1 MKNKK
6 ITISIIIVVSI
17 IFYISILMGVG
28 FFLYNKTSLLDKYK
42 KDDDIQEIR
51 SDKSKNTENAN
62 YITDIYNQNND
73 SVISVVNLKEIT
85 MRDFFS
91 GKTATQQIEQG
102 SGSGFVYK
110 EENGYYYAIT
120 NYHVVEDTDQIQVVL
135 SAVGELEPVVV
146 DAEIIGGSKK
156 EDLVVLKFK
165 TDRKISL
172 VQLGDSDILVPGEPV
187 VAMGSPY
194 GVDFQG
200 SVTDGI
206 ISATSRIMENEDG
219 TTSSFIQ
226 TDAAINSGNSGGP
239 LFNGDGEVI
248 GVNSRKIADGTTDN
262 MAFAIPINK
271 AMEIVKEIEDL
282 E

>member
-28 FFLYNKTSLLDKYK
+28 FFLYNKTALLDKYK

-51 SDKSKNTENAN
+51 SDKSKNPENAN

-135 SAVGELEPVVV
+135 SAVGELEPIVV

-165 TDRKISL
+165 TDRKISP
-172 VQLGDSDILVPGEPV
+172 VQIGDSDILVPGEPV

-271 AMEIVKEIEDL
+271 AMEIVKKIEDL